1 MSAAVL
7 EKSEVLEARAIRYKS
22 VPLTVKV
29 VGNATPANKVLST
42 DLPGV
47 AFVIAQGQTTNL
59 PAGVTTVTPADAT
72 GLYSVVLD
80 KESVGTVTK
89 VLKVE
94 VTNVTSTQTA
104 AISLSNGYIVI
115 DIDSAADL
123 TAANSECIIFV
134 DYLSR

>member
-1 MSAAVL
+1 MSASVL
-7 EKSEVLEARAIRYKS
+7 EKNEVLEARAIKYKS
-22 VPLTVKV
+22 VPITVKV
-29 VGNATPANKVLST
+29 VGNATPASKVLST

-47 AFVIAQGQTTNL
+47 AIVIAQGQTANL
-59 PAGVTTVTPADAT
+59 PSGVTTVTPADAT

-80 KESVGTVTK
+80 KEAVGTVTK